1 MEGMGKAEWKR
12 AVKAERA
19 ARRQEKM
26 PKAAK
31 KRRVKASKAAKP

>member
-19 ARRQEKM
+19 ARRAEKM
-26 PKAAK
+26 PKATK
-31 KRRVKASKAAKP
+31 KRHTRASAKAGK